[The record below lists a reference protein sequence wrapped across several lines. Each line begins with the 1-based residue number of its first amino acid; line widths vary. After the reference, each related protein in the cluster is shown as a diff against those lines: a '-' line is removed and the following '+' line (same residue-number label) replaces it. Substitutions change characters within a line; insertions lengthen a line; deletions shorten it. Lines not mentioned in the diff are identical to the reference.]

1 MEEKHVSGGT
11 IERSNSTMNSAPV
24 EARSSST
31 PILDGL
37 VPLPEPV
44 KPVSASRSL
53 LIFLIGAGLIL
64 LTIAMLRVWQP
75 QTLAAFREWLLSHM
89 PIPFPREST
98 PLRGMTVI
106 VEFLLAVL
114 LAVTLHELGHA
125 LGGLCAGFRF
135 SQLRIGPLQIDRP
148 CRISLQRSSG
158 TGYAGW
164 VSMFPVRRD
173 HLLARAMLLVF
184 AGPGMNFLC
193 AGILL
198 VLPFQMGFFWWTFL
212 VVSVVLGTR
221 ELLPIRR
228 RVAVSDGRRLWLLL
242 RNPQWSRRWLA
253 LLRLSAELREGVL
266 PEALS
271 AEFLAD
277 AVAYRDDAPDTVTA
291 HALAWAA
298 AFHQHRDA
306 EAGQHLET
314 CLRYS
319 SWAPPAQ
326 REALMSDAAVFQA
339 RRRRR
344 ADLAQKWLDM
354 LPQAPR
360 LPWLRTR
367 AEAGILEARGDI
379 AGALGKL
386 QELKAAIRSLPDQAQ
401 QTMLRRLV
409 ERWKGDL
416 RSETA

>member
-1 MEEKHVSGGT
+1 VEAKHVSGGT
-11 IERSNSTMNSAPV
+11 IERSNGTMNTAPA
-24 EARSSST
+24 EARSGST

-37 VPLPEPV
+37 APLPEPV

-53 LIFLIGAGLIL
+53 LVSLIGAGLMVLI
-64 LTIAMLRVWQP
+64 IAVLRVWKP
-75 QTLAAFREWLLSHM
+75 QSLGAFREWLLSHKA
-89 PIPFPREST
+89 ILFPGEWT
-98 PLRGMTVI
+98 PLRGITVI
-106 VEFLLAVL
+106 VEFFLAVL
-114 LAVTLHELGHA
+114 LAVTVHELGHA

-148 CRISLQRSSG
+148 CRISFQRNSG

-184 AGPGMNFLC
+184 AGPAMNFLC

-198 VLPFQMGFFWWTFL
+198 VLPFLMGFFWWTFL
-212 VVSVVLGTR
+212 VVSVVLGVR

-242 RNPQWSRRWLA
+242 RSPQWSRRWLA

-291 HALAWAA
+291 HALAYAA
-298 AFHQHRDA
+298 AYHQRRDV

-344 ADLAQKWLDM
+344 ADLAQMWLDL
-354 LPQAPR
+354 LPQRPR

-386 QELKAAIRSLPDQAQ
+386 QELEAGIGSIPDHAQ

-409 ERWKGDL
+409 ERWRDDL
-416 RSETA
+416 RGGTA